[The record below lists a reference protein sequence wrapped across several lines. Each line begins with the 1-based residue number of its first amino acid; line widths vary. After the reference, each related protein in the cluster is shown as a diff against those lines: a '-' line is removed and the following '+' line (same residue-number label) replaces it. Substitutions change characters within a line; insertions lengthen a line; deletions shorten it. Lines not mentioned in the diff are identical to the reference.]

1 MSTAAPYGAPVAG
14 VLLGTLVLVAG
25 LFAGVML
32 LRNGRLRRR
41 STSAVFF
48 VTVLVCAA
56 LAGMAVR
63 PGGSSKDTAEAGVP
77 VRGSVQLGARQVPV
91 LVVPN
96 RPGFNLVA
104 VDADE
109 VSVGTTRDRLTPG
122 EPRPGSRHTWAGVTL
137 PAGRSSLWVS
147 AGGLSGSL
155 TVDTGDDTGRAL
167 PALRGA
173 DGPEC
178 ASSALGALAAGVA
191 RPLTTC
197 PADRL
202 STADTEALRAT
213 VKFVAQRGERALAL
227 VADESPRGTAAA
239 AVIRAAAD
247 REGISI
253 SATPRAG
260 HPLVIVSGWQGADSA
275 LRDVAAGRSK
285 ARGAYL
291 APWLLT
297 TPLLQPAAGQVLPL
311 RYAPR
316 SDQPMRY
323 VADLARLWPSAAPTA
338 AGYESWLSA
347 RDETTHRSPV
357 LLYAA
362 SVARIPGSSGTG
374 GHHGTARADW
384 LPEGLITPVSGVLRA
399 S

>member
-1 MSTAAPYGAPVAG
+1 MSTAASYGVPVAG

-63 PGGSSKDTAEAGVP
+63 PGGSAKDMAEAGVP

-109 VSVGTTRDRLTPG
+109 VSAGTARDRLTPG
-122 EPRPGSRHTWAGVTL
+122 ERRPGSTQTWVGVTL
-137 PAGRSSLWVS
+137 PAGRSSLWIS
-147 AGGLSGSL
+147 ADGLSGSL
-155 TVDTGDDTGRAL
+155 ALDTGDDTGRAL

-178 ASSALGALAAGVA
+178 ASSALGTLAAGVA
-191 RPLTTC
+191 RPLTAC

-213 VKFVAQRGERALAL
+213 VKFVAERGEHALAL

-239 AVIRAAAD
+239 AVVRAAAD
-247 REGISI
+247 QEGIAV
-253 SATPRAG
+253 SATRRAG
-260 HPLVIVSGWQGADSA
+260 HPLVIVSGWQGADPA
-275 LRDVAAGRSK
+275 LRDVASGRYK

-323 VADLARLWPSAAPTA
+323 VADLARLWPNAAPTS
-338 AGYESWLSA
+338 AGYESWLRA